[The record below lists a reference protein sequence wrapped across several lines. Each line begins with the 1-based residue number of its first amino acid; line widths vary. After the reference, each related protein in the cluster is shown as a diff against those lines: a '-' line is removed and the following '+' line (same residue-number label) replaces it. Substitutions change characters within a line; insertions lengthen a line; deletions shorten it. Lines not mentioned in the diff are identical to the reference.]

1 MIEGIK
7 GRKQVEEMEVRQLEV
22 HKWMQVVRVGRRP
35 MVVVVA
41 VVVVVVG
48 SRVVVVGSKYNNES
62 MLLLLYKGTV

>member
-35 MVVVVA
+35 MAVA